1 MSDYPPSY
9 STPTP
14 QPNSTLAIVSLVS
27 GILGWTL
34 VPLLGSIVAVITGHM
49 AKSEIRRSGGQLSG
63 DGLATAGLILGYLA
77 IVLAV
82 IGLCLL
88 IVLPL
93 LGFGGLAICAPFMNT
108 IQ

>member
-1 MSDYPPSY
+1 MSELPSY
-9 STPTP
+9 TTPTP
-14 QPNSTLAIVSLVS
+14 GQTSTLAIVSLVS

-34 VPLLGSIVAVITGHM
+34 VPLLGSIVAVVTGHM
-49 AKSEIRRSGGQLSG
+49 AKSEIRRSGGQLTG

-82 IGLCLL
+82 IGLCLV

-93 LGFGGLAICAPFMNT
+93 LGFGGLAICAPFMNNF
-108 IQ
+108 Q